1 MYKRFLSFLLLF
13 SFLLPYLV
21 SAEESSYK
29 IGYLTAD
36 NVRVRR
42 SIDTSSTSN
51 IITELNTGDMVKIIS
66 TDAGNN
72 SSCASS
78 WYKILY
84 NEEEAYICGAYI
96 RIKNENIP
104 EAELDLSLFPSS
116 YHASLTALHEKYP
129 SWVFLPLETNLDFY
143 TAVKNESNI
152 GDSLIY
158 YTYNEGYRSF
168 NSASYNYNED
178 KFYYDKIEGSSWYYA
193 SEKTVAYYMD
203 PRNFLDERYI
213 FMFEDLSYNPSFQ
226 NITTVQNILGNTF
239 MPGLYNKFPDILTLA
254 PSYAEAFIQASE
266 LYDISPLHL
275 ASRVRQEMGVN
286 GSGASSGASFTYHGK
301 TYSNLYNFYNIG
313 AYGYNPTYIAGLIW
327 ANGGADGSL
336 TTYYRP
342 WTNPY
347 RSIVGGASYLSA
359 GYISKG
365 QNTIYLE
372 RFNVAPLDP
381 SKLYT
386 HQYMTNVSAHVSEAS
401 TTYNSYKSLGLL
413 EESLVFLIPI
423 YKNMPQEKS
432 ALPNKGN
439 PNNYLKEIQIGN
451 QALSNF
457 SNDKTSYDYV
467 VPSTQTSI
475 QLSATP
481 INSKA
486 TIEGLGTISLKEEKT
501 LVNLKVIAENK
512 DERIYQI
519 QIIKEN
525 TPSTPGEGETP
536 IETPEEPSYKTIT
549 EILDNSS
556 VKYNDKYISGLGV
569 GMLSSTL
576 EKAIKYQEEKAS
588 VLMKDKDGNVIN
600 RSLRT
605 GDTIQIISGKEEKTY
620 EIVIY
625 GDVNGDGE
633 ITILDLLRVQR
644 HLLGSIRL
652 ENSYLRAS
660 DVNKDNEITILD
672 LLKIQKHL
680 LGSSKI
686 ED

>member
-1 MYKRFLSFLLLF
+1 MYKRFFSIFLLF
-13 SFLLPYLV
+13 SFLLPQFV
-21 SAEESSYK
+21 FAEDSSYQ

-36 NVRVRR
+36 AVRVRR
-42 SIDTSSTSN
+42 SIDTSSASN
-51 IITELNTGDMVKIIS
+51 IITELNVGDMVKIIS

-84 NEEEAYICGAYI
+84 HEEEAYICGSYI

-104 EAELDLSLFPSS
+104 DSKLDLSLFPSS
-116 YHASLTALHEKYP
+116 YHASLSALHEKYP
-129 SWVFLPLETNLDFY
+129 HWIFLPLETNLDFY

-168 NSASYNYNED
+168 NSASYNYYED
-178 KFYYDKIEGSSWYYA
+178 KFYYDKIEGSFWYYA

-226 NITTVQNILGNTF
+226 NTTTVQNILDNTF

-254 PSYAEAFIQASE
+254 PSYAEAFIKASE

-286 GSGASSGASFTYHGK
+286 GSGASSGEAFTYNGK

-313 AYGYNPTYIAGLIW
+313 AYGYKPTYIAGLIW
-327 ANGGADGSL
+327 ANGGADGTL

-347 RSIVGGASYLSA
+347 RSILGGASYLSS

-372 RFNVAPLDP
+372 RFNVTPLD
-381 SKLYT
+381 SSQLYT
-386 HQYMTNVSAHVSEAS
+386 HQYMTNISAHVSEAS

-413 EESLVFLIPI
+413 EEPLVFLIPI
-423 YKNMPQEKS
+423 YKNMPQEKAS
-432 ALPNKGN
+432 LPNKGN
-439 PNNYLKEIQIGN
+439 PNNYLKEIRIDN
-451 QALSNF
+451 QALGDF

-467 VPSTQTSI
+467 VPSNQTSI

-481 INSKA
+481 INSKS
-486 TIEGLGTISLKEEKT
+486 IVEGLGNIPLENEKT
-501 LVNLKVIAENK
+501 VISLKVIAENK
-512 DERIYQI
+512 DERTYQI
-519 QIIKEN
+519 QIMKES
-525 TPSTPGEGETP
+525 TPSTPDEGENQ
-536 IETPEEPSYKTIT
+536 TPEEPSYKTIT

-556 VKYNDKYISGLGV
+556 VKYNDNYISGLGI

-576 EKAIKYQEEKAS
+576 EKAIKSQEEKAS
-588 VLMKDKDGNVIN
+588 VLMKDKDGNLIN
-600 RSLRT
+600 RAFRT
-605 GDTIQIISGKEEKTY
+605 GDTIKITSGKEEKMY

-652 ENSYLRAS
+652 ENSYLKAS